1 MSAQV
6 DIGQPLLLSEV
17 QEFGPAGRIGERK
30 TMTKRLKFLGAAL
43 LALAILPAALML
55 FHMPPAMLI
64 SLGLGVAGTVTFT
77 YESFQH
83 SGSFGGGFTG
93 GSNVAP
99 TAGQAQ
105 QVQAMSALVGF
116 TDTDTTWT
124 FTHNWGLSA
133 AQAAALLPQVIINIA
148 GTLQAVAVGVA
159 PIISVNVTG
168 NTNAVVFT
176 KQQATGSGS
185 TVSIWLRRAHTI
197 GL

>member
-1 MSAQV
+1 
-6 DIGQPLLLSEV
+6 
-17 QEFGPAGRIGERK
+17 
-30 TMTKRLKFLGAAL
+30 MTKKLKIGAVL
-43 LALAILPAALML
+43 LALALLPVAAFL
-55 FHMPPAMLI
+55 FQIHAVSI
-64 SLGLGVAGTVTFT
+64 ASLVSIGLAIGGTVTFT

-99 TAGQAQ
+99 TAAQAQ

-133 AQAAALLPQVIINIA
+133 AQAAALLPQVIMEITNGWNGNA
-148 GTLQAVAVGVA
+148 FVFGTAVNPVIG
-159 PIISVNVTG
+159 VNVTS
-168 NTNAVVFT
+168 NTNVVTFT
-176 KQQATGSGS
+176 KLQATGSGC
-185 TVSIWLRRAHTI
+185 TMSIWLRRAHTI